1 MRPTTALLALFAA
14 TLVVSGCGQSSPT
27 ANNTTDPAAQ
37 YASESGVEN
46 STASLPDEFE
56 STTYEDGI
64 AAKTDITNFSA
75 GASVEAEIDPAAWF
89 RLIRRHD
96 RKFVIEFEHPDTNTV
111 EAHVR
116 VVDHLVG
123 TFNVI
128 TRRDTLD
135 GGNTDRRWIQKPLD
149 DKGVRKAV
157 FVRHRTA
164 GDDDAEDLEDGFH
177 DGWSPW
183 RLVALSGEEITSD
196 GGTRAIQSV
205 EVQSGTV
212 DVTVTDPL
220 ALVRRNELPVIAPGA
235 AVHVIATTGDATDV
249 LVLYARWGRMRMRPT
264 AVPGQ
269 FEARFLA
276 PAEGGL
282 RHLAVNALSHG
293 TLFDDALPYDSK
305 AWALPFRVATGEVA
319 AN

>member
-1 MRPTTALLALFAA
+1 MRPTTALLAMLAA
-14 TLVVSGCGQSSPT
+14 IFIVTGCGHSSPT
-27 ANNTTDPAAQ
+27 SNSTTDPAAQ
-37 YASESGVEN
+37 YAGEQGVEN

-56 STTYEDGI
+56 STTYEDG
-64 AAKTDITNFSA
+64 AVAKTDISA
-75 GASVEAEIDPAAWF
+75 FGTTVSGSIEAEIDPAAWF
-89 RLIRRHD
+89 RLIRSHER
-96 RKFVIEFEHPDTNTV
+96 RFVIEFQHPDTNTV

-128 TRRDTLD
+128 TQRDTLD

-157 FVRHRTA
+157 FVRVRVS
-164 GDDDAEDLEDGFH
+164 DDAEDREDSFD
-177 DGWSPW
+177 DGWSSW

-205 EVQSGTV
+205 RVQSGDV
-212 DVTVTDPL
+212 DVTITDPL
-220 ALVRRNELPVIAPGA
+220 ALVRRNQLPRIAPGA
-235 AVHVIATTGDATDV
+235 EVHVTATTGDATDV

-264 AVPGQ
+264 GTPGQ
-269 FEARFLA
+269 WEARFFA
-276 PAEGGL
+276 PSQGGL

-293 TLFDDALPYDSK
+293 TLFDDVLPYDSK
-305 AWALPFRVATGEVA
+305 AWALPFRVVSADVA

>member
-14 TLVVSGCGQSSPT
+14 TLVVAGCGQSGPT
-27 ANNTTDPAAQ
+27 ANSTTDPAAQ
-37 YASESGVEN
+37 YAGESGVEN
-46 STASLPDEFE
+46 TTASLPDEFE
-56 STTYEDGI
+56 STTYEDGS
-64 AAKTDITNFSA
+64 AAKADISA
-75 GASVEAEIDPAAWF
+75 SGTMSVEAAIDPALWF

-96 RKFVIEFEHPDTNTV
+96 RRFVIEFQHPDTNTV
-111 EAHVR
+111 EAHV
-116 VVDHLVG
+116 VIHDHLVG

-128 TRRDTLD
+128 TQRDTIE
-135 GGNTDRRWIQKPLD
+135 GGNTERLWIKKPLD

-164 GDDDAEDLEDGFH
+164 PDSTAEDREDGFA

-205 EVQSGTV
+205 EVQSGAV
-212 DVTVTDPL
+212 DVTITDPL
-220 ALVRRNELPVIAPGA
+220 ELVRRNQLPMIAPGA
-235 AVHVIATTGDATDV
+235 EVHVIATTGDPTDV

-264 AVPGQ
+264 GTPGQ
-269 FEARFLA
+269 WEARFMA
-276 PAEGGL
+276 PTQGGL

-319 AN
+319 TN